1 MKSLTRSTMGIL
13 LVSFLFVFSTS
24 AAMAQDPVTA
34 NPDRYKV
41 LLEND
46 QVRVLEA
53 HAKPGEKEKASH
65 HGATV
70 MYTLAPSKAKFTRAG
85 GKSEVREFKA
95 GQVDWTAGET
105 HAVEV
110 VGNNEAHVFLV
121 ELKKPGKRGKT
132 VRGADPAK
140 IDPKHFKV
148 RLNNASVRVLEFR
161 AKPGDK
167 VPMHAHP
174 NYVAYNLS
182 GGKTRFTSAEGK
194 TEEREAVEGSASWN
208 ESERH
213 AAEIVGNTEA
223 HSLLIE
229 LKSPRAKAKM

>member
-1 MKSLTRSTMGIL
+1 MKSMTRSTMGIL

-46 QVRVLEA
+46 QVRVLEV
-53 HAKPGEKEKASH
+53 H
-65 HGATV
+65 
-70 MYTLAPSKAKFTRAG
+70 
-85 GKSEVREFKA
+85 
-95 GQVDWTAGET
+95 
-105 HAVEV
+105 
-110 VGNNEAHVFLV
+110 
-121 ELKKPGKRGKT
+121 
-132 VRGADPAK
+132 
-140 IDPKHFKV
+140 
-148 RLNNASVRVLEFR
+148 

-167 VPMHAHP
+167 VRMHAHP
-174 NYVAYNLS
+174 NYVVYNLS

-194 TEEREAVEGSASWN
+194 TEEREAVEGNASWN